1 MGQLR
6 TALLNLQKSL
16 VNNPG
21 IVEELKKKVSAE
33 SDRIEQLAQTA
44 TEGWNS
50 IHLYLFARF
59 EKEGTTIADN
69 KKKTMKDIMDSE
81 LATLGKGLESWRKT
95 LLGHCEKASSA
106 FEDGI
111 AALRKQLADAAAENK
126 KLRAIAEKKKSKWLA
141 SKEYKAKIKGYLE
154 VIDDI
159 DAIIASQT
167 KAIDKAKGLG
177 RDAAWVNKWYTI
189 TAKTTV
195 EDVENFAAM
204 DHHSIMSNYLKDKEE
219 QDKYVHKWRD
229 EYKAMGVQVALMK
242 KWAAE
247 ADEMES
253 VE

>member
-1 MGQLR
+1 MGQLK

-21 IVEELKKKVSAE
+21 IVEELKKKVGAE

-59 EKEGTTIADN
+59 EKEGTTLAAN
-69 KKKTMKDIMDSE
+69 KTKTMKDLMDSE

-95 LLGHCEKASSA
+95 LLGHSEKAATA
-106 FEDGI
+106 FEGGM
-111 AALRKQLADAAAENK
+111 AALRKQLADAGAESK
-126 KLRAIAEKKKSKWLA
+126 KLRVIADKKKAKWLT
-141 SKEYKAKIKGYLE
+141 SKEYKTKIKGYLAI
-154 VIDDI
+154 IDDI
-159 DAIIASQT
+159 DAIITAQT
-167 KAIDKAKGLG
+167 KSLDKAKGLG
-177 RDAAWVNKWYTI
+177 RDSGWVNKWFTI

-195 EDVENFAAM
+195 DEVENFASM
-204 DHHSIMSNYLKDKEE
+204 DHQSILSTYLKNKEE

-242 KWAAE
+242 KWASE
-247 ADEMES
+247 ADEMEA
-253 VE
+253 VD